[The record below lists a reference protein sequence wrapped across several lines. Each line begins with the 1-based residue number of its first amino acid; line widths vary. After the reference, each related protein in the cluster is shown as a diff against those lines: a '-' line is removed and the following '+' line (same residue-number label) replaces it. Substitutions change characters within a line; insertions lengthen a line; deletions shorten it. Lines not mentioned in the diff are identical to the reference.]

1 MVTVPTTTTSLQATA
16 PATPPT
22 TGWLQLCVS
31 VTGAPKSRPVLPTP
45 VRVPVMVSLIKPEV
59 PVVVFVGMRL
69 FSVCA
74 VNVNV
79 KVPPPPVVEGTV
91 RTKLDAPEVI
101 DWVKGLMVTF
111 EPSTI
116 PKFPV
121 DALLAPGLTRVFAV
135 VAAEMFPAG
144 VRVAAPPPPGV
155 YVKVPLAGTAYAGLS
170 AVDASSNAPNP
181 VAPIKLVLTLLIFT
195 PFQLAYHVTAGEAA
209 STMPI
214 DTSPTDGLCFNTL
227 PDMPIAPSRLV

>member
-1 MVTVPTTTTSLQATA
+1 
-16 PATPPT
+16 
-22 TGWLQLCVS
+22 
-31 VTGAPKSRPVLPTP
+31 
-45 VRVPVMVSLIKPEV
+45 MVSLIKPEV

-195 PFQLAYHVTAGEAA
+195 PFQLAYHVTAGEVA

-227 PDMPIAPSRLV
+227 PDTPIAPSRLV